1 MNIYLVVLLSKAS
14 WFKKDN
20 FLSDYYIH
28 QNFKFNSFST
38 FLFFWKLFEVTFT
51 FAEVALLKMYM
62 HIIIFEHETLRLDPL
77 HHYHIDNGY
86 F

>member
-1 MNIYLVVLLSKAS
+1 MQ
-14 WFKKDN
+14 
-20 FLSDYYIH
+20 
-28 QNFKFNSFST
+28 QNFNCKFDFFCDFFNI
-38 FLFFWKLFEVTFT
+38 FWKLLGVTFT
-51 FAEVALLKMYM
+51 FVEVALLKMYM

>member
-1 MNIYLVVLLSKAS
+1 MQQ
-14 WFKKDN
+14 N
-20 FLSDYYIH
+20 F
-28 QNFKFNSFST
+28 NFKFDFFCDFFYT
-38 FLFFWKLFEVTFT
+38 FWNLLGVTFT
-51 FAEVALLKMYM
+51 FVEVALLKMYM